1 MEHWGP
7 GEPVLKQGEQ
17 SAAIYLLVAGSLQL
31 GKYRMHVGSWFGES
45 GALFGGA
52 MQAAVIAAELSVC
65 AVFPKACFDALPAR
79 LLGWLRAAHP
89 EGRSAEHSMQLPE
102 LPQADQ
108 AVRQSASQVPSRRQ
122 SRAVDLAL
130 ISR

>member
-1 MEHWGP
+1 MKSP
-7 GEPVLKQGEQ
+7 GERAKPNHKLDSMLRSRPTPSHIRHRLSPDVE
-17 SAAIYLLVAGSLQL
+17 V
-31 GKYRMHVGSWFGES
+31 
-45 GALFGGA
+45 
-52 MQAAVIAAELSVC
+52 VILYE
-65 AVFPKACFDALPAR
+65 ACFDALPAR

-122 SRAVDLAL
+122 SRAADLAL
-130 ISR
+130 IAR